1 MISGIIYFGCFQLIF
16 FSASIVF
23 CILVIVLLRRD
34 GAEANARQTAD
45 SVMGG
50 IFREG
55 SGSFSPGGEAQLSNL
70 DLAGA
75 GESLPAGL
83 QGQMEQAMGADFSQV
98 RVHTGAGAARASK
111 QISARAFTRGQ
122 DLYFGQGNYDPH
134 SQEGQHLIA
143 HADFR
148 CSSFCC

>member
-1 MISGIIYFGCFQLIF
+1 MFAQDERKERNTFPAPQNPQGGTTLFQV
-16 FSASIVF
+16 SDS
-23 CILVIVLLRRD
+23 RD
-34 GAEANARQTAD
+34 GAEVNARQTAD
-45 SVMGG
+45 SVMGGG

-83 QGQMEQAMGADFSQV
+83 QGQMEQTMGADFSQV

-111 QISARAFTRGQ
+111 QISARAFTRGK
-122 DLYFGQGNYDPH
+122 DLYFNQGNYDPH
-134 SQEGQHLIA
+134 RRRRHPPGPHREPRQPG
-143 HADFR
+143 
-148 CSSFCC
+148 